1 MRILVDADGCPVTDI
16 AEDVARLHKTACIII
31 CDSAHVFKSDYS
43 KIITTDI
50 GTDSTDFTLANMT
63 ENGDIVV
70 TQDYGLAAMCLAKGA
85 RAINQNGI
93 IYSDRNMDALL
104 FTRHVS
110 KKARRA
116 GFRTKG
122 QKKRTAEQNE
132 IFRKALISM
141 L

>member
-1 MRILVDADGCPVTDI
+1 M
-16 AEDVARLHKTACIII
+16 
-31 CDSAHVFKSDYS
+31 F
-43 KIITTDI
+43 
-50 GTDSTDFTLANMT
+50 
-63 ENGDIVV
+63 V

-104 FTRHVS
+104 FTRHVG

-122 QKKRTAEQNE
+122 PKKRTAEQNE